1 MVISVIVAVV
11 LLSVL
16 TFHAVNGLGYKVV
29 GRVGQA
35 SPNAVGGSALVG
47 INVPIYVI
55 GPATLIQG
63 LINAGINQSTVKL
76 TTTNQ
81 LTTLPNNSMIIIDWS
96 AIKPDIIIND
106 SGGKVEVNL
115 TSPVIHELA
124 NAIARGDIVG
134 IYANAS
140 DESIVEFVLAY
151 SWAKA
156 VNNGLILNGAMLRE
170 EVPDYLIAYPVI
182 PVSDKEPVVFVA
194 KWVRPRGLII
204 GPIYLNQL
212 PQFIAGIMK
221 PILRLKDPCYA
232 GYEQYIG
239 GSQLSP
245 ALSIYSVGDS
255 TLIWTAPMWVG
266 ISDSG
271 VEGYIDGNGT
281 FYWDTC
287 LAVANS
293 INEEQLGGYSPTYY
307 LAVQVLGYENYY
319 ESSTM
324 YGNNGYVVS
333 QLGAIDYY
341 YGYQQYS
348 AGVTNA
354 FVGDQGGGTFSPSSW
369 NPRAISNTASYTV
382 SFGVT
387 VTGIPSVS
395 VSISL
400 PTGTSESIGG
410 SLSPAET
417 TSFNGWTVEVA
428 NITWTFN
435 IGYGANQRDF
445 PNSFEDL
452 TPANMYL
459 SGLTSQSMAVFN
471 VDFENNVVTA
481 QYPCA
486 YEVHQTTWADIEW
499 VVIVTPQSSTIAN
512 ISGKPYIYSQSP
524 PYSYVTGTTTYA
536 VPIICPP

>member
-1 MVISVIVAVV
+1 MVLVVVAV
-11 LLSVL
+11 LSLVFA
-16 TFHAVNGLGYKVV
+16 FHVANRLGGEV
-29 GRVGQA
+29 VGQA
-35 SPNAVGGSALVG
+35 SPNAVGGSALVS
-47 INVPIYVI
+47 INVPIYVV

-63 LINAGINQSTVKL
+63 LINAGINQSTIKP

-81 LTTLPNNSMIIIDWS
+81 LTTLPNNSIIIIDWS
-96 AIKPDIIIND
+96 IIKPSIIMND
-106 SGGKVEVNL
+106 SGDKVKVNL
-115 TSPVIHELA
+115 TSPVIHGLA

-140 DESIVEFVLAY
+140 DEGIIEFVLAY

-156 VNNGLILNGAMLRE
+156 INNGLILNGVMLRE

-182 PVSDKEPVVFVA
+182 PVSDREPAVFVV

-212 PQFIAGIMK
+212 PQFIVGIMK

-232 GYEQYIG
+232 EYEKYIG
-239 GSQLSP
+239 GSYSNP
-245 ALSIYSVGDS
+245 APGVYSTSSS
-255 TLIWTAPMWVG
+255 TLIWTTPMWVG

-271 VEGYIDGNGT
+271 VEGYTDGNGT

-293 INEEQLGGYSPTYY
+293 INEEQLGGYNPTYY
-307 LAVQVLGYENYY
+307 LAAQVLGYENYY

-324 YGNNGYVVS
+324 YGNNGYIVS

-348 AGVTNA
+348 AGATNA
-354 FVGDQGGGTFSPSSW
+354 FIGDQGGGTFSPSSW
-369 NPRAISNTASYTV
+369 NPPSTSNTASYTV

-400 PTGTSESIGG
+400 PTGTSESISG

-428 NITWTFN
+428 NITWIFN

-452 TPANMYL
+452 TPANIYL
-459 SGLTSQSMAVFN
+459 SSLTSQNTAVFN

-486 YEVHQTTWADIEW
+486 YEVYQTIWADIKW
-499 VVIVTPQSSTIAN
+499 VVIVTPQSSTAAS
-512 ISGKPYIYSQSP
+512 ISGQSYIYGS
-524 PYSYVTGTTTYA
+524 PYSYVTGVTSYA
-536 VPIICPP
+536 VPIICPFLSK